1 MKAGTVIF
9 SALLV
14 FVLTS
19 GEPVGAVFNAP
30 SAGIPILLYHRFGP
44 IAADSMTVTTTV
56 FKSQLQYL
64 SSKGYVVISLR
75 ELIDSYR
82 GKKTG
87 LPANSVVL
95 TADDGHISVYTDMF
109 PLLKQYRV
117 PATLF
122 IYPSAISNAT
132 YATTWDQLK
141 EMKETGLIDVQ
152 SHTFWHPNFKKEKER
167 LNPSEYQHAVE
178 MQLKKSK
185 GKIERE
191 LNIRVDMLAW
201 PFGIYTDEL
210 IDQALEAGYAAT
222 FTIERRHAQAS
233 DKIRCLPRYL
243 MTHSDNG
250 TFERILTN
258 GFRR

>member
-1 MKAGTVIF
+1 MKAAALIF

-14 FVLTS
+14 FLLTGGETGGTVL
-19 GEPVGAVFNAP
+19 NAP
-30 SAGIPILLYHRFGP
+30 PAGIPILLYHRFGP
-44 IAADSMTVTTTV
+44 VVADSMTVTTTA
-56 FKSQLQYL
+56 FKSQLEYL
-64 SSKGYVVISLR
+64 SSNGYAIISLR
-75 ELIDSYR
+75 ELVDSYR
-82 GKKTG
+82 GKRPS

-95 TADDGHISVYTDMF
+95 TVDDGHKSVYTDMF

-132 YATTWDQLK
+132 YATTWDQLR
-141 EMKETGLIDVQ
+141 EMKETGFIDVQ

-185 GKIERE
+185 EKIERE

-201 PFGIYTDEL
+201 PFGIYNDQL
-210 IDQALEAGYAAT
+210 IDQALDAGYVAT
-222 FTIERRHAQAS
+222 FTMEPHHVRAG
-233 DKIRCLPRYL
+233 DKISRLPRYL
-243 MTHSDNG
+243 ITHSDRG
-250 TFERILTN
+250 AFEKILTN